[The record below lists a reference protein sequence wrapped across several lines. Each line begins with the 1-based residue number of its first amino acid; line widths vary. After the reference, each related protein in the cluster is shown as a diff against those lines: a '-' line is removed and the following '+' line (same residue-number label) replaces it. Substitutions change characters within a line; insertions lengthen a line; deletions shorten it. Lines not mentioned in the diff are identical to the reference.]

1 MGMIMYLS
9 KDKNSAG
16 RFAQFTGKP
25 AAKMLK
31 RKRRLYR
38 FTKSESGTAA
48 VEFALVSI
56 PFFLI
61 LFSILEQ
68 GYYFLGNRLI
78 DAGVNEISR
87 QVRTR
92 QITAGNTS
100 EVEFKRALCSQT
112 LMAIFNCEKLSV
124 DVRTI
129 ATFEKPAEPPVLDD
143 GQLDTT
149 GFGFAPG
156 GRSTINVIRVYYDWP
171 TILDWGNIAKAGW
184 GAITGAGMGN
194 NGYRRIVGSAAFLN
208 EP

>member
-1 MGMIMYLS
+1 MFACPVIVGCSCQALTRELPGDGEREAVAGGVLRPVDLS
-9 KDKNSAG
+9 A
-16 RFAQFTGKP
+16 
-25 AAKMLK
+25 
-31 RKRRLYR
+31 
-38 FTKSESGTAA
+38 
-48 VEFALVSI
+48 
-56 PFFLI
+56 
-61 LFSILEQ
+61 
-68 GYYFLGNRLI
+68 RLI

>member
-1 MGMIMYLS
+1 MGLGNMKVENARATAPPHVKWSRRWLS
-9 KDKNSAG
+9 
-16 RFAQFTGKP
+16 F
-25 AAKMLK
+25 
-31 RKRRLYR
+31 RK
-38 FTKSESGTAA
+38 SQDGTAA

-68 GYYFLGNRLI
+68 GFYFLGNRLI
-78 DAGVNEISR
+78 DAGVNQISR
-87 QVRTR
+87 EIKTR
-92 QITAGNTS
+92 QITSANTS
-100 EVEFKRALCSQT
+100 EDQFKVALCAKT
-112 LMAIFNCEKLSV
+112 LMAIFDCEKISL

-129 ATFEKPAEPPVLDD
+129 ASFEAPAEPPVLDNGD
-143 GQLDTT
+143 LDTS

-156 GRSTINVIRVYYDWP
+156 GRSTINVIRAYYDWP

-184 GAITGAGMGN
+184 GSITGEGMGT